1 MLSEKADG
9 KMAKAGLI
17 PVPVFVSII
26 ENGYWVAQRK
36 GVYMGRT
43 EKRIKVKL
51 LWEDKIKYFSPNNVR
66 FPNA

>member
-1 MLSEKADG
+1 MDVINLLNWIELFVTDFP
-9 KMAKAGLI
+9 GLW
-17 PVPVFVSII
+17 VGSKGSII

-51 LWEDKIKYFSPNNVR
+51 LWEDKIKYFSPK
-66 FPNA
+66 